1 MSDSVPGK
9 SLRSAKP
16 SLKLPWTPIHSR
28 LARPRPCAWTVDAK
42 SSKEIAVELGISI
55 KTVECHR
62 TNLFRKLKVRSVV
75 ELVRYALR
83 HGKVD

>member
-1 MSDSVPGK
+1 M
-9 SLRSAKP
+9 
-16 SLKLPWTPIHSR
+16 
-28 LARPRPCAWTVDAK
+28 
-42 SSKEIAVELGISI
+42 ELGISI

-83 HGKVD
+83 HCLVDI